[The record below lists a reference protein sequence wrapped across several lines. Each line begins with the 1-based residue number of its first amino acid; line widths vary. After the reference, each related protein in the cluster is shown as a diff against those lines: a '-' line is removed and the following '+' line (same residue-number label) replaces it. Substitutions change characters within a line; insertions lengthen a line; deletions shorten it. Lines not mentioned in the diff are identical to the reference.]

1 MVWRH
6 RPCRS
11 LMLQIVVDML
21 TSPSWL
27 QSILL
32 VEGKTD
38 RPNGVLFITF
48 VTSYFRPEF
57 FSLSSNAFES
67 KYKSRLMN
75 SNLTSF

>member
-1 MVWRH
+1 MVWGH

-27 QSILL
+27 QSMLL
-32 VEGKTD
+32 VDGTAD

-57 FSLSSNAFES
+57 LSLPSNAFPT
-67 KYKSRLMN
+67 KYKYRLMN
-75 SNLTSF
+75 CNLGSF

>member
-1 MVWRH
+1 MVWRL

-32 VEGKTD
+32 VDGTTD
-38 RPNGVLFITF
+38 RPNGVLSITF

-57 FSLSSNAFES
+57 FSLSSNAFKQS
-67 KYKSRLMN
+67 TN
-75 SNLTSF
+75 IA